1 MMGSLELDILS
12 RCQYMGYITSEE
24 KDPPFVSENKNNKK
38 KKEGK

>member
-1 MMGSLELDILS
+1 
-12 RCQYMGYITSEE
+12 MGYITSEE